1 MNLDKIFHLKEHNTD
16 VKTEIIAGIT
26 TFMTM
31 AYILAVN
38 PNILAESGMDRGAVF
53 TATALASFIAT
64 CLMALLS
71 NYPFVLAPGMGLNA
85 YFTYTVVFG
94 MGYTWQMALAAVFV
108 EGIIFILLSLTNVR
122 EAIFNA
128 IPMNL
133 KHAVSVG
140 IGLFIAFI
148 GLQNANIVVDNAAT
162 KVGMFSFKACI
173 ADGTFRTVGI
183 TVLLALLGILITAIL
198 VALNVK
204 GNILWGI
211 LITWAL
217 GIICQLTGLY
227 QPDPELGMFSV
238 IPDFSAGIAIP
249 SLAPTFMQMD
259 FSKVFTM
266 DFLVIMFAFLFV
278 DMFDTLGTLIGVA
291 SKADLLDE
299 EGKLPKIRGALLSDA
314 IGTSVGAML
323 GTSTTTTFVESASGV
338 ADGGRTGLTSI
349 VAAILFAISLF
360 LSPIFL
366 AIPSW
371 ATAPAL
377 IIVGFLML
385 TSITKI
391 DFDDFTEA
399 IPAFICIIAMPFM
412 YSISEGIAMGIITYV
427 VLNLA
432 TGKFKE
438 KKINVLM
445 YILAIVFVLKYVLV

>member
-1 MNLDKIFHLKEHNTD
+1 MNLDKLFHLKENHTD
-16 VKTEIIAGIT
+16 VKTEIIAGVT

-38 PNILAESGMDRGAVF
+38 PNILSAAGMDSGAVF
-53 TATALASFIAT
+53 TATALAALIAT
-64 CLMALLS
+64 LLMAAFS

-85 YFTYTVVFG
+85 YFAYTVVLQ
-94 MGYTWQMALAAVFV
+94 MGYSWQMALAAVFL
-108 EGIIFILLSLTNVR
+108 EGIIFIVLSLTNVR

-133 KHAVSVG
+133 KHGVSVG

-148 GLQNANIVVDNAAT
+148 GLQNAKIVVDSAT
-162 KVGMFSFKACI
+162 LVTVYSFKNSVES
-173 ADGTFRTVGI
+173 GLFHSEGI
-183 TVLLALLGILITAIL
+183 TVLLALIGILITGVL
-198 VALNVK
+198 VVKGVK

-211 LITWAL
+211 LITWGL

-227 QPDPELGMFSV
+227 QVNPEIGMYSLL
-238 IPDFSAGIAIP
+238 PDFSKGISVP

-259 FSKVFTM
+259 FKGIFNLE
-266 DFLVIMFAFLFV
+266 FFAIMFAFLFV

-291 SKADLLDE
+291 SKADMLDKD
-299 EGKLPKIRGALLSDA
+299 GKLPKIRGALLSDA

-338 ADGGRTGLTSI
+338 AEGGRTGLTAV
-349 VAAILFAISLF
+349 VAAILFGLSLF

-366 AIPSW
+366 AIPSF

-377 IIVGFLML
+377 VVVGFLMI

-391 DFDDFTEA
+391 DFNDFTEA
-399 IPAFICIIAMPFM
+399 IPCYIAIIAMPFM
-412 YSISEGIAMGIITYV
+412 YSISEGIAMGVISYV
-427 VLNLA
+427 VINVV
-432 TGKFKE
+432 TGRVKE
-438 KKINVLM
+438 KKISTLM
-445 YILAIVFVLKYVLV
+445 YVLAVLFVAKYIFL